1 MARFLTTENSRQ
13 MKSLI
18 FFLLIVTPCLADE
31 VALTRDAAAAM
42 IRDKWQKKLAT
53 LRQER
58 VEEMEKKQITIGDKT
73 MRFMAREIGDA
84 PANGRPLVISLHGGG
99 SAPAAVNDGQ
109 WQNQIRLYDPEGS
122 LYIAPRAPTNTWNL
136 WHEEHIDG
144 LFDRLI
150 ENCIAIH
157 GINPNRVYVMGYS
170 AGGDGVYQIGPRM
183 ADRWAAAAMMAG
195 HPNEA
200 RPDSLRNVPFAL
212 QVGGKDAAF
221 KRNEVCQQWA
231 DQLAVLAKNHE
242 GCYVHF
248 FKSYPQH
255 GHWMNRE
262 DAIAVPWM
270 LKFTRQAWPK
280 DITWYQ
286 DDVVSTRFY
295 WLCVDPAV
303 AKKGQLIEARC
314 VGQKISI
321 QSNEP
326 NEITLRLSDSLLDLD
341 QEVIVEWNG
350 KQVFSGK
357 AKRSADAIDASL
369 QQRADPSSIAT
380 ALLKVRMIP

>member
-1 MARFLTTENSRQ
+1 
-13 MKSLI
+13 MKSLV
-18 FFLLIVTPCLADE
+18 FFLLLFTPCFADE
-31 VALTRDAAAAM
+31 VALSRNGAEAM
-42 IRDKWQKKLAT
+42 VREKWQKKLET
-53 LRQER
+53 LRRER
-58 VEEMEKKQITIGDKT
+58 AGEMEKKQITVGDKT
-73 MRFMAREIGDA
+73 MRFMQREIGEA
-84 PANGRPLVISLHGGG
+84 PDNGRPLVISMHGGG
-99 SAPAAVNDGQ
+99 SAPAAVNDAQ

-157 GINPNRVYVMGYS
+157 RINPDRVYIMGYS

-200 RPDSLRNVPFAL
+200 KPDSLRNLPFAL
-212 QVGGKDAAF
+212 QVGAKDTAF

-231 DQLAVLAKNHE
+231 DQLAALAQAHQ
-242 GCYVHF
+242 GSYVHF
-248 FKSYPQH
+248 FKSYPQY

-262 DAIAVPWM
+262 DAVAVPWM

-280 DITWYQ
+280 AITWYQ

-295 WLCVDPAV
+295 WLSVDPTIAQ
-303 AKKGQLIEARC
+303 KGQLIQARC
-314 VGQKISI
+314 IGQKITI
-321 QSNEP
+321 QANDP
-326 NEITLRLSDSLLDLD
+326 RAITLRLSDSLLDLD
-341 QEVIVEWNG
+341 QEVVVEWNG

-357 AKRSADAIDASL
+357 VKRSVSAIDVSL
-369 QQRADPSSIAT
+369 QQRADPSGIAT
-380 ALLKVRMIP
+380 ALLPVKMIP